1 MHTFTKFFYCNCNKN
16 ITGGRSPKNQI
27 KGFYSLCNHARQIFL
42 MKIFTTKKE
51 TATYFANKGE
61 RVTGFV
67 PTMGALHQGH
77 ISLIK
82 QAQQSTAEV
91 VCSIFVNPTQFN
103 DPKDLEKYPRPIAAD
118 IQMLEQVGCDVLF
131 NPPVN
136 EIYDDNE
143 KWHLNLG
150 DLEHLLEGEFRPG
163 HYQGVTQVVYK
174 LFSIVKP
181 DVAFFGQKDY
191 QQFLVISKMVEL
203 LEMPVKL
210 VMCPIERENDGLA
223 MSSRN
228 IHLTPYDRENALILS
243 KTLNWVKNNFDVHNI
258 AAIKQQ
264 AGQMIGNQ
272 PGVELEYFE
281 IVDGQTLHTATAES
295 QSVVALVAARVGKT
309 RLIDNMLID

>member
-1 MHTFTKFFYCNCNKN
+1 
-16 ITGGRSPKNQI
+16 
-27 KGFYSLCNHARQIFL
+27 

-51 TATYFANKGE
+51 TETYFDNKGQ

-82 QAQQSTAEV
+82 QAQQSTDEV
-91 VCSIFVNPTQFN
+91 TCSIFVNPTQFT

-118 IQMLEQVGCDVLF
+118 IAMLEQVGCDVLF

-136 EIYDDNE
+136 EMYDDNE

-150 DLEHLLEGEFRPG
+150 DLEHLLEGKFRPG

-174 LFSIVKP
+174 LFNIVKP
-181 DVAFFGQKDY
+181 DFAFFGQKDY
-191 QQFLVISKMVEL
+191 QQVLVVNKMIEL
-203 LEMPVKL
+203 LNMPVKL

-228 IHLTPYDRENALILS
+228 IHLTPFDRENALILS
-243 KTLNWVKNNFDVHNI
+243 KALNWAKNNFDSNNI
-258 AAIKQQ
+258 PAIQQQ
-264 AGQMIGNQ
+264 AQQMISSQ

-281 IVDGQTLHTATAES
+281 IADGQTLHTATSETKNI
-295 QSVVALVAARVGKT
+295 VALVAARVGKT
-309 RLIDNMLID
+309 RLIDNMLFD

>member
-1 MHTFTKFFYCNCNKN
+1 
-16 ITGGRSPKNQI
+16 
-27 KGFYSLCNHARQIFL
+27 L
-42 MKIFTTKKE
+42 KIFTTKKE
-51 TATYFANKGE
+51 IAQYFIHKTGKI
-61 RVTGFV
+61 VGFV
-67 PTMGALHQGH
+67 PTLGALHQGH

-82 QAQQSTAEV
+82 QAQQNSTEV

-118 IQMLEQVGCDVLF
+118 THMLEQVGCDILF

-143 KWHLNLG
+143 KWHLNIG
-150 DLEHLLEGEFRPG
+150 DLEHLLEGKFRPG

-203 LEMPVKL
+203 LNMPVKL
-210 VMCPIERENDGLA
+210 VMCPIKRENDGLA

-228 IHLTPYDRENALILS
+228 IHLTPDDRQHALILS
-243 KTLNWVKNNFDVHNI
+243 KALSWVKNNFDAGNI
-258 AAIKQQ
+258 PAIKQQ
-264 AGQMIGNQ
+264 AELMISNE
-272 PGVELEYFE
+272 PGIELEYFE
-281 IVDGQTLHTATAES
+281 IVDGQTLHTATAS
-295 QSVVALVAARVGKT
+295 TKNIVALVAAWAGKT
-309 RLIDNMLID
+309 RLIDNILIG